1 MEKPQ
6 CITLCIMAF
15 RYPKR
20 RSMKNLLA
28 NPHLQSIFRKT
39 YYFFFVVFDF
49 D

>member
-28 NPHLQSIFRKT
+28 NPHSQSILEKRIISF
-39 YYFFFVVFDF
+39 
-49 D
+49 